1 MKLPTEHILNE
12 IDRLPEKSVYG
23 RVTGIVGLMVEV
35 GGVEGELSIGERC
48 NLIGRGERRVM
59 CEVVGFKNERALL
72 MPFGTLDGIGL
83 GSRAEVSV
91 SDPLI
96 YPDLSWMGRVVNA
109 FAEPVDGKGPL
120 VKGAKA
126 YRVH

>member
-1 MKLPTEHILNE
+1 MKFPTKHILNE
-12 IDRLPEKSVYG
+12 IDRLPEKTVYG
-23 RVTGIVGLMVEV
+23 RVTAIVGLMVEV
-35 GGVEGELSIGERC
+35 EGVVGELSIGGRC
-48 NLIGRGERRVM
+48 RLTGSSERRVM

-96 YPDLSWMGRVVNA
+96 
-109 FAEPVDGKGPL
+109 
-120 VKGAKA
+120 
-126 YRVH
+126 